1 MKMKTRF
8 LNDSDTK
15 FVSDFC
21 DACKQLGYY
30 NNSSLENMKWYWKDV
45 KWVGTFK
52 DGKIISLSGIH
63 PFLEMGENAFR
74 IMFRGASLP
83 GYSSTFLNFE
93 QVPLKI
99 QYALL
104 LCEKPTFYVTFNTS
118 KNTGAKSYRMSKAIS
133 RRNDFSF
140 VKHMNYFNTMQ
151 EIWKYENNRIY

>member
-1 MKMKTRF
+1 MNTRF
-8 LNDSDTK
+8 LNISDTDIVEK
-15 FVSDFC
+15 F
-21 DACKQLGYY
+21 CKECKKLGYI
-30 NNSSLENMKWYWKDV
+30 NNSSLRNMKWYWKDV
-45 KWVGTFK
+45 KWVATFK
-52 DGKIISLSGIH
+52 HQKIISLSGIH

-83 GYSSTFLNFE
+83 GYSSTFLNFK

-104 LCEKPTFYVTFNTS
+104 LNENPTFYVTFNTS
-118 KNTGAKSYRMSKAIS
+118 KNVGAKSHRMSKAIG

-151 EIWKYENNRIY
+151 EIWKYENNDIH